1 MQRRMMMARRRD
13 TAVAT
18 YTVTTTGAATHTIS
32 SFGVSAATVVDFGD
46 GSDDTYTGT
55 ATRTHNYAGAGTWTV
70 TISTPE
76 NVTTFDIRDNKVN
89 LNSADIATM
98 SNVQTAVFTTLRSGT
113 FDSADVSDWRP
124 TTFRLYSMPSGYAGT
139 FDSAD
144 VTDWRPTNFR
154 LHFMPAG
161 YAGTFDSADVSD
173 WRPTTFWLYS
183 MPSGY
188 AGTFDSAD
196 VTDWRPTNFRLHF
209 MPASYTIVISATGFG
224 TWTTTNNFEM
234 QGNGLLQ
241 AAVNA
246 ILWQLYQASLTRTAT
261 SGTIN
266 VDGTNAAPSGT
277 FQAASACPVTAATDG
292 KEVAYELLNDSC
304 GAITNHW
311 ATVAITA

>member
-124 TTFRLYSMPSGYAGT
+124 TTF
-139 FDSAD
+139 
-144 VTDWRPTNFR
+144 
-154 LHFMPAG
+154 
-161 YAGTFDSADVSD
+161 
-173 WRPTTFWLYS
+173 WLYS

-196 VTDWRPTNFRLHF
+196 VTDWRPTNFRLHS

>member
-124 TTFRLYSMPSGYAGT
+124 TTF
-139 FDSAD
+139 
-144 VTDWRPTNFR
+144 
-154 LHFMPAG
+154 
-161 YAGTFDSADVSD
+161 
-173 WRPTTFWLYS
+173 WLYS
-183 MPSGY
+183 
-188 AGTFDSAD
+188 
-196 VTDWRPTNFRLHF
+196 